1 MDKDRPQNRQ
11 ANPEQR
17 VYYGWCIVG
26 IALFANYMSIGSGFY
41 IFNAFM
47 EPLCASRGWSRTDIN
62 LGITGGQFAGLVG
75 SFVFGTIVSRTGPR
89 LLMTLGPFVAGTAF
103 IFLFRT
109 ENLLQFTLL
118 CVLLFLANGS
128 YGGIVSSTAV
138 NNWFIEKRGKALGI
152 ATIGI
157 SLSGASLPFIAM
169 LLLLKTGVVAAANMI
184 GVCIMLVGPIAWLF
198 IRNWPEQY
206 GLLPDGKTEPPQRV
220 IAPATEKLPKLPAA
234 WSFQR
239 IVSSGTFWK
248 LGFTYVFVL
257 TGLMGVMSQ
266 LKPRFS
272 SLGFSDMEAMGMM
285 AATAFVG
292 AFGKY
297 TWGMLCDRFHPQKV
311 IAVFL
316 FSNALGL
323 SFSLIHGSVLATV
336 LFILVFGFAVGG
348 AMSTYPI
355 MVSYFFGRESF
366 PSVMRYTSLL
376 LVLDLSGLIIAG
388 QSFDRFGSYDV
399 AYIIYMVLDLCAIF
413 LILSVR
419 NPERPGSL

>member
-1 MDKDRPQNRQ
+1 MDTDRPLRNQQ
-11 ANPEQR
+11 NPEKK
-17 VYYGWCIVG
+17 VFYGWFIVS
-26 IALFANYMSIGSGFY
+26 IALLANYMSIGSGFY

-47 EPLCASRGWSRTDIN
+47 EPLCATRGWSRTDIN

-75 SFVFGTIVSRTGPR
+75 SFVYGTFVSRIGPR
-89 LLMTLGPFVAGTAF
+89 ILMTLGPFVAGTAF

-109 ENLLQFTLL
+109 ENLLQFTAL

-128 YGGIVSSTAV
+128 YGGIVSGTAV

-157 SLSGASLPFIAM
+157 SLSGASLPFIAL
-169 LLLLKTGVVAAANMI
+169 LLLLKTSVIISANII
-184 GVCIMLVGPIAWLF
+184 GVSIMLIGPIAWCF
-198 IRNWPEQY
+198 IRNWPEEY
-206 GLLPDGKTEPPQRV
+206 GLLPDGKSDPPQRIV
-220 IAPATEKLPKLPAA
+220 SPAAGKLPKLPAP
-234 WSFQR
+234 WTLNHV
-239 IVSSGTFWK
+239 ISSGTFWK

-272 SLGFSDMEAMGMM
+272 SLGFSDMEAMSMM

-316 FSNALGL
+316 LCNALGL
-323 SFSLIHGSVLATV
+323 SFSLIHGSVIATV

-376 LVLDLSGLIIAG
+376 LVLDLSGLMIAG

-399 AYIIYMVLDLCAIF
+399 AYIIFMVLDLCAIL
-413 LILSVR
+413 LILSVK
-419 NPERPGSL
+419 NPE